1 MKVIING
8 QDVEAERIPGGNL
21 EEILGEI
28 QEHQVDGNVVGQ
40 VMVNGE
46 DYNEDVPH
54 AAVELERSDIDTL
67 ELTTRTAEEIA
78 VHFIENG
85 GLIIES
91 MLSALPRIVE
101 MFRLG
106 DETEANEHYLNF
118 LESLHLLMGTLENVG
133 GILDLNFHASSD
145 GSDSIEES
153 MEKIS
158 DVMSDLLRIQKENDW
173 IYLADILEYDLTSE
187 LKVFQ
192 AALPRISVTRH

>member
-8 QDVEAERIPGGNL
+8 QNVEAEKIPGGNL

-40 VMVNGE
+40 VLVNGK

-78 VHFIENG
+78 AHFIENG
-85 GLIIES
+85 GLIVES
-91 MLSALPRIVE
+91 MLNSLPRIVE

-118 LESLHLLMGTLENVG
+118 LESLHLLMGTLENAG
-133 GILDLNFHASSD
+133 GILGLNFNSSSD
-145 GSDSIEES
+145 GSASIEES
-153 MEKIS
+153 MEKLS
-158 DVMSDLLRIQKENDW
+158 DVMSDLLRIQEENDW

-192 AALPRISVTRH
+192 SALPLISATKH

>member
-8 QDVEAERIPGGNL
+8 QNVEAEKIPGGNL

-40 VMVNGE
+40 VLVNGK
-46 DYNEDVPH
+46 DYSEDVPH

-78 VHFIENG
+78 AHFIENG
-85 GLIIES
+85 GLIVES
-91 MLSALPRIVE
+91 MLNSLPRIVE

-133 GILDLNFHASSD
+133 GILGLNFNSSSD
-145 GSDSIEES
+145 GSASIEES
-153 MEKIS
+153 MEKLS
-158 DVMSDLLRIQKENDW
+158 DVMSDLLRIQEENDW
-173 IYLADILEYDLTSE
+173 IYLADILEYDLASE

-192 AALPRISVTRH
+192 AALPLISATKH